1 MINLH
6 AFGVCLRGGVEA
18 IRIKKISQPRYFR
31 YNAGNAELPHEILFS
46 EAFYENFRQDSSR
59 RGGAWSGDVF

>member
-6 AFGVCLRGGVEA
+6 ALSVRLCGGIKA

-31 YNAGNAELPHEILFS
+31 YNAGNAAASHEILFS

>member
-6 AFGVCLRGGVEA
+6 AFGVRLRGGGVET
-18 IRIKKISQPRYFR
+18 IRIKISQPRYFR
-31 YNAGNAELPHEILFS
+31 YNASNAAASHEILFS